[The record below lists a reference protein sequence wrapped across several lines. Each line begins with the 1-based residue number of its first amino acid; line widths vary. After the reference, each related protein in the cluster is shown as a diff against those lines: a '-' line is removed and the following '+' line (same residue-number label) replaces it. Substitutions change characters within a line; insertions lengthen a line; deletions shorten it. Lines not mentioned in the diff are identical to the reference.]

1 MIVPNPV
8 ADPRSLR
15 TVAALMKADLQ
26 SRRLR
31 VALGWPDVRTRTY
44 NCPRVIDEE
53 NPRWYREFCAHHSP
67 SKRTPRPRQRSKPD
81 TIIKRHDRTRTSHTL
96 RALDELAAGQA
107 YVRCER
113 HTVYAQRLL
122 PFIERELKRL
132 PLQNWMFE

>member
-26 SRRLR
+26 SQRLR
-31 VALGWPDVRTRTY
+31 VALGWP
-44 NCPRVIDEE
+44 N
-53 NPRWYREFCAHHSP
+53 
-67 SKRTPRPRQRSKPD
+67 
-81 TIIKRHDRTRTSHTL
+81 
-96 RALDELAAGQA
+96 
-107 YVRCER
+107 VRCER
-113 HTVYAQRLL
+113 HTVYAHRLI